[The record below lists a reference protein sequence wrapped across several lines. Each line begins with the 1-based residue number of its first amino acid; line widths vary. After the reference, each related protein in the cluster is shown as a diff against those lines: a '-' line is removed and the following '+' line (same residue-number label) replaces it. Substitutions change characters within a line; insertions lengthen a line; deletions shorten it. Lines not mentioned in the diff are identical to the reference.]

1 MTGNGVRR
9 LLSSGIFDSSSQPQ
23 EDAEV
28 EEEKESESMP
38 QARGWNFGAFIK
50 NLAEKSGG
58 VLQTYQHDLQE
69 FGIGLKKETAAVA
82 CLPLYLESAASVAR
96 ESLETVGQVVEDF
109 GSSVWRGTTE
119 IFAQVKE
126 AVLSID
132 KEAATTTHSDALTTP
147 FSNAKMCGDEQVRAI
162 QSDSGTYS
170 DEPEDAYEYGAWL
183 MSFSIKSQKDEIDKI
198 ISSSALM
205 QELQNQ
211 IVPLVVDYDMFWTR
225 YFFRLHKL
233 QQVENAHANLVKRA
247 TVIEDEDLSW
257 DVEEDKEEEEDKYK
271 QELKGASEAKESEIT
286 SVSDI
291 TTPIFEGPEFH
302 GSISTAPVDLSLA
315 LMAEDAHDEEEAR
328 SEGSTGS
335 EWLVIPEEKLPESRE
350 PISSPICLPSKQIKR
365 MKGHMGNG
373 VSEDGAELDN
383 NISHF

>member
-1 MTGNGVRR
+1 
-9 LLSSGIFDSSSQPQ
+9 
-23 EDAEV
+23 
-28 EEEKESESMP
+28 MP
-38 QARGWNFGAFIK
+38 QARGWNFGAFVK

-58 VLQTYQHDLQE
+58 VLQAYQHDLQE

-82 CLPLYLESAASVAR
+82 RLPLYLESAASVAR
-96 ESLETVGQVVEDF
+96 VPSFTVESLETVGQVVEDF
-109 GSSVWRGTTE
+109 RSSVWRGTTE
-119 IFAQVKE
+119 ILAQVKE

-132 KEAATTTHSDALTTP
+132 EEAATTTHSDALATP
-147 FSNAKMCGDEQVRAI
+147 FSNAKYNRYESQVRAI
-162 QSDSGTYS
+162 QSDIGTYS

-183 MSFSIKSQKDEIDKI
+183 MSFSINSRKDEIDKI
-198 ISSSALM
+198 LSSNALM

-225 YFFRLHKL
+225 YFFHLHKL
-233 QQVENAHANLVKRA
+233 QEVENARANLVKRA

-257 DVEEDKEEEEDKYK
+257 DVEEDKEEEEDREK
-271 QELKGASEAKESEIT
+271 QELKGASKAKESEIT

-291 TTPIFEGPEFH
+291 TTPILEGPEFR

-315 LMAEDAHDEEEAR
+315 LMAEDAHYEEEAR

-350 PISSPICLPSKQIKR
+350 PISSPICLPPEQIKR
-365 MKGHMGNG
+365 MNGHMGDG

-383 NISHF
+383 ISHF

>member
-1 MTGNGVRR
+1 MDCADCC
-9 LLSSGIFDSSSQPQ
+9 LQESSAPPHSL
-23 EDAEV
+23 
-28 EEEKESESMP
+28 
-38 QARGWNFGAFIK
+38 RGWNFGAFVK

-58 VLQTYQHDLQE
+58 VLQAYQHDLQE

-82 CLPLYLESAASVAR
+82 RLPLYLESAASVAR

-109 GSSVWRGTTE
+109 GSSVWHGTTE
-119 IFAQVKE
+119 ILAQVKE

-132 KEAATTTHSDALTTP
+132 EEAATTTHSDALATP
-147 FSNAKMCGDEQVRAI
+147 FSNAKMWGDEQVRAI

-170 DEPEDAYEYGAWL
+170 DEPEDAYEYGTWL
-183 MSFSIKSQKDEIDKI
+183 MSFSMNSQKDEIDKI
-198 ISSSALM
+198 LSSNALM

-233 QQVENAHANLVKRA
+233 QQVENARANLVKRA

-257 DVEEDKEEEEDKYK
+257 DVEEDKEEEEDKDK
-271 QELKGASEAKESEIT
+271 QELKGASKAKESEIT

-291 TTPIFEGPEFH
+291 TTPILEGPEFR

-350 PISSPICLPSKQIKR
+350 PISSPICLPPEQIKR
-365 MKGHMGNG
+365 IKGHMGDG
-373 VSEDGAELDN
+373 VSDDGAELDN
-383 NISHF
+383 DISHF